1 MSKKKLRNKAQRAE
15 SAPEV
20 DQDLPKPKIRGG
32 ENMQKMLY
40 LAGVL
45 VCALAFAVV
54 ITGWLGFTVE
64 EARANFQRG
73 LIVIFADIAFIFI
86 AWAKVRDQG
95 IFVKSLLYVFVP
107 LSGAACCLMAY
118 FQQFRPDLLP
128 H

>member
-1 MSKKKLRNKAQRAE
+1 MSKKKLLKAQRAE
-15 SAPEV
+15 SAPES
-20 DQDLPKPKIRGG
+20 DQGAPKEKMKVS

-40 LAGVL
+40 LGGVL
-45 VCALAFAVV
+45 ICALAFAVV
-54 ITGWLGFTVE
+54 LTDKLGFTVE
-64 EARANFQRG
+64 DARGNFQRG

-86 AWAKVRDQG
+86 AWAKIRTQG
-95 IFVKSLLYVFVP
+95 LFVKALLYFFVP